1 MFFFSLFL
9 FDFNITIVLSYYYIV
24 LSYYYYY
31 YYYYYYITNMRL
43 FSTKL
48 HFLTQM
54 HRALKVIVH
63 NHRQY
68 LRPSSILKTT
78 SAKTTRRQKM
88 EIGPNTSKKD
98 FITQA
103 VQSM

>member
-1 MFFFSLFL
+1 
-9 FDFNITIVLSYYYIV
+9 
-24 LSYYYYY
+24 
-31 YYYYYYITNMRL
+31 
-43 FSTKL
+43 
-48 HFLTQM
+48 
-54 HRALKVIVH
+54 LKVIVH

-68 LRPSSILKTT
+68 LRPSSILKTA

-103 VQSM
+103 VQSL